1 MKKIM
6 LILFLPLLVFS
17 QTEDNNVL
25 NEEFFVMFYNVENL
39 FDTIDSPIT
48 NDSEFLPKSKKK
60 WNTYRYNYKLRQLE
74 RVFASISKNENKGNM
89 PDIIGLCEVENR
101 LVVEDLLNTSIF
113 NNQDYSI
120 IHQDSPDGRGID
132 CALLFNNKFKLIEK
146 DFIVIENPSIS
157 RPTRDIVYVKLNLY
171 DKIINVFVNHW
182 PSRWGGQAKSNH
194 KRVFAA
200 QVLKDYIN
208 LHTSENEYTIILGD
222 FNDYPSNESISE
234 LLLNNQFI
242 NLMSSALVSGKGSYN
257 YKGNWNWIDQIII
270 SKNFKA
276 QNIKLLSAGA
286 FKKDFMLYTNK
297 RGEVYPSRSFGGN
310 TWYGGF
316 SDHLPIYFKSKF
328 DIRIEK

>member
-1 MKKIM
+1 MKKMIV
-6 LILFLPLLVFS
+6 IIFCPLLIFS
-17 QTEDNNVL
+17 QTKDANVA
-25 NEEFFVMFYNVENL
+25 NEAFFVMFYNVENL
-39 FDTIDSPIT
+39 FDTIDSLTT
-48 NDSEFLPKSKKK
+48 NDSEFLPESKKK

-132 CALLFNNKFKLIEK
+132 CALLFNSKFELVET
-146 DFIVIENPSIS
+146 DFIVIENPALN
-157 RPTRDIVYVKLNLY
+157 RPTRDIVYVKLRLKN
-171 DKIINVFVNHW
+171 KIINVFVNHW
-182 PSRWGGQAKSNH
+182 PSRWGGQVKSNN
-194 KRVFAA
+194 KRVFVS
-200 QVLKDYIN
+200 QVLKNYIN
-208 LHTSENEYTIILGD
+208 LNISEDEYTIILGD
-222 FNDYPSNESISE
+222 FNDYPSDESISE

-242 NLMSSALVSGKGSYN
+242 NLMSSDLVSGEGSYN
-257 YKGNWNWIDQIII
+257 YKGNWNWLDQIIL

-276 QNIKLLSAGA
+276 QNVKLLSAGA

-297 RGEVYPSRSFGGN
+297 NGRMYPNRSFGGN

-316 SDHLPIYFKSKF
+316 SDHLPIYFKS
-328 DIRIEK
+328 